1 MYFGKFESQYQVFF
15 CALHYILK
23 SDLIAPE
30 AIHTYFQRSLWML
43 QTLIAETSKCFQSVM
58 GTSEN
63 QHKPK
68 VLLPKGT
75 LLEIFLKAILI
86 KFSFVLGLF
95 QSWVRCSFDN
105 KLCYKSLGRSQKDI
119 NHV

>member
-1 MYFGKFESQYQVFF
+1 MTFMYFGKFESQYQVFF

-68 VLLPKGT
+68 VLLPKGNI
-75 LLEIFLKAILI
+75 LEIF
-86 KFSFVLGLF
+86 
-95 QSWVRCSFDN
+95 
-105 KLCYKSLGRSQKDI
+105 
-119 NHV
+119 